1 MKTNAIRLA
10 AVLCLALGIAPV
22 LAQTAYPNRPIRMVV
37 AFPPGGGTDINA
49 RLIGAQLQASLGQT
63 VVIENRPGANG
74 LIGTTMVAKSPADG
88 YTLSMGAGGPLT
100 INHQVMKNV
109 PLDPLKDLAPVATVS
124 RHVLALV
131 VHPSFSVSTVQE
143 LIAAIKPKIVTEYTG
158 WNYLPYPELR
168 RRLKEF
174 ETKALGR
181 ITSTHTVDEL
191 FELKEHPI
199 ALDSGGT
206 TSTTQFVRAIEA
218 VAPKEGLATFYDGQ
232 FGFVTP
238 MPAFCGQAG
247 QILSMPGRSRNM
259 LYWGDSWFVAFMPNG
274 RVRVAMIE
282 EPGEG
287 K

>member
-1 MKTNAIRLA
+1 MKLGTPALHVRSLEVYRA
-10 AVLCLALGIAPV
+10 LFQAQLHDTLTTMRGHLREWCAVHLAVLQTGTFRRTVSSSDMSGTVLEQIKPDGCLWDPEV
-22 LAQTAYPNRPIRMVV
+22 PIDDPRV
-37 AFPPGGGTDINA
+37 PDG
-49 RLIGAQLQASLGQT
+49 T
-63 VVIENRPGANG
+63 VV
-74 LIGTTMVAKSPADG
+74 T
-88 YTLSMGAGGPLT
+88 
-100 INHQVMKNV
+100 VM
-109 PLDPLKDLAPVATVS
+109 PD
-124 RHVLALV
+124 
-131 VHPSFSVSTVQE
+131 
-143 LIAAIKPKIVTEYTG
+143 AIKPKIVTEYTG

-181 ITSTHTVDEL
+181 ITSTDTVDEL